1 MAESSTLAWFHCFA
15 GIAGDMALGAL
26 IDAGA
31 DVDEVGA
38 ILGRLPVPGWS
49 LRTEATMRGGIAA
62 TRAVVQVES
71 TTVTRT
77 WAHIDALL
85 EEARLP
91 ERVRQRA
98 MATFATIAAVEARL
112 HRRPVEQ
119 VHFHELG
126 GVDAIVDIVGVA
138 AALEVL
144 GVDRVTASP
153 VATGMGMIRSGHGL
167 LPNPAPAVV
176 ELLIGAPTYGTDAP
190 VELTTPT
197 GAGLLASLSEGWGPL
212 PSMTVTASGFG
223 AGSADLDEF
232 PNLTRVVLGTESAP
246 ATRGR
251 PVVVLETNVDDVTG
265 ETLAHALAVLLDA
278 GAHDAWVTP
287 IVMKK
292 GRPAHL
298 VGVLVDPADA
308 ARLATVLA
316 RETATLGVR
325 ATSLTRWLAPRTV
338 ETVEVDDQV
347 LRMKVA
353 GEDGRRAKVEHDDAA
368 AAARRL
374 GLPLLE
380 VVARAEEAWRD
391 RHRQGGDELG
401 PEPGGE
407 VVALAEPP
415 EALDRRPAPGPGE
428 GPGGE
433 AC

>member
-1 MAESSTLAWFHCFA
+1 MAEGSTVAWFHCFA

-26 IDAGA
+26 VDAGA
-31 DVDEVGA
+31 DIDEVGA
-38 ILGRLPVPGWS
+38 ILARLPVPGWT

-62 TRAVVQVES
+62 TQAIVDEAP

-85 EEARLP
+85 DEARLP
-91 ERVRQRA
+91 ERVRQRST
-98 MATFATIAAVEARL
+98 ATFAAIAAVEARL

-144 GVDRVTASP
+144 GVERVTASP
-153 VATGMGMIRSGHGL
+153 VATGMGMVRSSHGL

-176 ELLIGAPTYGTDAP
+176 ELLTGAPTYGTDAP

-197 GAGLLASLSEGWGPL
+197 GAGLLAALVEGWGPL
-212 PSMTVTASGFG
+212 PPMTVTSSGFG
-223 AGSADLDEF
+223 AGSHDMEAF
-232 PNLTRVVLGTESAP
+232 PNLTRVVIGTEAVP
-246 ATRGR
+246 AAGGQ

-265 ETLAHALAVLLDA
+265 ETLAHTLAVLLEA
-278 GAHDAWVTP
+278 GAHDAWITP

-298 VGVLVDPADA
+298 VGVLADPADA
-308 ARLATVLA
+308 ARLAAVLA
-316 RETATLGVR
+316 EETATLGVR
-325 ATSLTRWLAPRTV
+325 VTELSRWASPRS
-338 ETVEVDDQV
+338 VEVVDVEGQV
-347 LRMKVA
+347 VRVKVA

-380 VVARAEEAWRD
+380 VVARAEEAWRMRLCPASEQRGNEVPAD
-391 RHRQGGDELG
+391 VSSV
-401 PEPGGE
+401 EP
-407 VVALAEPP
+407 V
-415 EALDRRPAPGPGE
+415 EAARRSGPAPGPGAD
-428 GPGGE
+428 PGGE
-433 AC
+433 AS